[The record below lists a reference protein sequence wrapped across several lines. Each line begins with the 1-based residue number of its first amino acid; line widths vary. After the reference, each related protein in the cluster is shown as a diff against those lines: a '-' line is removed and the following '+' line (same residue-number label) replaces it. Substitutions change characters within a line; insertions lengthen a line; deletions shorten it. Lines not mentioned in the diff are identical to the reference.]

1 MTVGGD
7 FIPGDPAFDESPDYP
22 VVFGLRL
29 TPTVTGILLALLGL
43 AGAGALLY
51 YLVLPEWD
59 TYQQLKT
66 KVEQTEL
73 EIQQQQAIAQKI
85 EAARKDLELAKQ
97 QRADVQTLFANES
110 ALDTLLLDLNR
121 QVDARNADLARRRE
135 QKLAACPAIVQQ
147 NVEKFEQQ
155 FGSLATRAE
164 LKTFKPTEPKSSPG
178 AVNPEI
184 ITDSSYG
191 PQVNGKL
198 KRKTV
203 TVALV
208 GNYEQTAAI
217 LQSIERLQPLLVI
230 RNLTS
235 ETDARAKN
243 FIPLPGTPGCI
254 PDTSITTEFQLDA
267 LLPLSPADKAQ
278 VSPTQPAQPK

>member
-1 MTVGGD
+1 MTAGGD
-7 FIPGDPAFDESPDYP
+7 FIPGDPAFDETPDYP

-29 TPTVTGILLALLGL
+29 TPTVTGVLLALLGL

-59 TYQQLKT
+59 TYQQLKA

-85 EAARKDLELAKQ
+85 ETARKDLEQAKQ

-147 NVEKFEQQ
+147 NVQQ
-155 FGSLATRAE
+155 FEDQFGPLATRAE
-164 LKTFKPTEPKSSPG
+164 LKTFKPVEQKAPNTS
-178 AVNPEI
+178 AI

-198 KRKTV
+198 KRQTASI
-203 TVALV
+203 ALV
-208 GNYEQTAAI
+208 GNYEQTSAI

-235 ETDARAKN
+235 KTDTKAKN
-243 FIPLPGTPGCI
+243 FIPLPGTPGCV

-278 VSPTQPAQPK
+278 VPPPAQPK